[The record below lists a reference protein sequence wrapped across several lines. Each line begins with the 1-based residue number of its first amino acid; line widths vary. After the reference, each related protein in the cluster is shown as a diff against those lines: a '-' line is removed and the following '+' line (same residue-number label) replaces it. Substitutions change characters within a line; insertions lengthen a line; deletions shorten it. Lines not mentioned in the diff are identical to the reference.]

1 MENDVYRF
9 RYLPDSKILIGEVLK
24 ENIDKE
30 EADIIDAVTAKEMPN
45 QPEFIGFIRD
55 SRKIKKISTYALG
68 RAFQELPRM
77 PKTKN
82 YMVTVMT
89 EELLQE
95 LMLKYP
101 EMFDY
106 WAFFHTIEDAV
117 KFITSKQ

>member
-9 RYLPDSKILIGEVLK
+9 KYLADSKILIGEVLK

-68 RAFQELPRM
+68 RAMKELPNM